1 MENIDKSSWL
11 LLDEEARTN
20 LLSSWLTKFLQIKDS
35 KENLKEKKDTEKNI
49 FSIIEWAKEYE

>member
-11 LLDEEARTN
+11 LLDEDARID
-20 LLSSWLTKFLQIKDS
+20 LLSCWLDKLLEIKNN
-35 KENLKEKKDTEKNI
+35 KENLREKKEIERNI